1 MASGPAGAPEI
12 TVHPVSQLVYAN
24 SNATFSVTATGANLT
39 YQWLRDTAA
48 VSGATGA
55 TYKFAATTLNVANYT
70 VRVSNTKGNVTSS
83 PASLTLRPAAEW
95 AWINSGPSAPVQVGA
110 NATFSVGSVTGPGTI
125 AYQWLKN
132 GTPITGKNSSS
143 LAFNS
148 VSIIDSGIY
157 TLKITTSA
165 GSILTDSKTLVVGD
179 SGIVVYSINATG
191 NSTTGAAKQAASF
204 GGYLVRERSTGK
216 SHFFWMDAVKKT
228 YTYELRTDLTEK
240 STGPFVGSTS
250 VLRGYASSESDEEMV
265 WFSGTDALNAI
276 NTSIKTLA
284 PSVMTGQI
292 NSFINDNSAS
302 IEMLNVSLKLDT
314 AQTLKARTTDANAA
328 ATVTRITN
336 EIKALGYK

>member
-1 MASGPAGAPEI
+1 
-12 TVHPVSQLVYAN
+12 
-24 SNATFSVTATGANLT
+24 
-39 YQWLRDTAA
+39 
-48 VSGATGA
+48 
-55 TYKFAATTLNVANYT
+55 
-70 VRVSNTKGNVTSS
+70 
-83 PASLTLRPAAEW
+83 
-95 AWINSGPSAPVQVGA
+95 
-110 NATFSVGSVTGPGTI
+110 
-125 AYQWLKN
+125 
-132 GTPITGKNSSS
+132 
-143 LAFNS
+143 
-148 VSIIDSGIY
+148 
-157 TLKITTSA
+157 
-165 GSILTDSKTLVVGD
+165 VGD